1 MQSMLSQN
9 AIAAGYNGDITV
21 SAVVN
26 DDGIIAYL
34 TVDASGETE
43 GLGQKVMEPAFL
55 TQFLGKSLPVTLGKD
70 VDGVSGATITSQ
82 AVVDALNLLDT
93 EYGNTYDK
101 KTVVNQRSVVSELI
115 YVVPLHG
122 EDDMKMVV
130 KLDPKGT
137 VLSLRID
144 TKEGS
149 SDIAVADSSFR
160 NQFIGKSLP
169 VELGT
174 DIEAASGSAEASQA
188 VVDVLNKLPR

>member
-1 MQSMLSQN
+1 
-9 AIAAGYNGDITV
+9 
-21 SAVVN
+21 
-26 DDGIIAYL
+26 
-34 TVDASGETE
+34 
-43 GLGQKVMEPAFL
+43 
-55 TQFLGKSLPVTLGKD
+55 
-70 VDGVSGATITSQ
+70 
-82 AVVDALNLLDT
+82 
-93 EYGNTYDK
+93 
-101 KTVVNQRSVVSELI
+101 
-115 YVVPLHG
+115 
-122 EDDMKMVV
+122 MKMVV